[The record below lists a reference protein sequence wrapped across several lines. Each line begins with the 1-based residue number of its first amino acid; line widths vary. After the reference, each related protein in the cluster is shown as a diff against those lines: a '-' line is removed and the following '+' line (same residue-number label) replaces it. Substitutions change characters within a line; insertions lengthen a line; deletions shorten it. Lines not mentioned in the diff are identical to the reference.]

1 MDLAME
7 HSVIV
12 DEERQHRDHVAVKP
26 ITINRSL
33 NEGPLSCDGGVDG
46 EKPVQDGEEGKPSKL
61 EGKTDQPHKIE
72 VGHHDDDDGH
82 KAEGVYIKY
91 AYVYDIFDCSF
102 DSR

>member
-12 DEERQHRDHVAVKP
+12 DEEQQHRDHPIVKP
-26 ITINRSL
+26 INRSL
-33 NEGPLSCDGGVDG
+33 NEGPLSCDGGEGDQPSKV
-46 EKPVQDGEEGKPSKL
+46 EGKI
-61 EGKTDQPHKIE
+61 DQSHKIE
-72 VGHHDDDDGH
+72 IGHDDDGH